1 MIFKLNL
8 RDAITSLDAS
18 SAIVTRIIPAAFI
31 ASKITGPTSALWL
44 DIDPNSYEGRFVSI
58 DEVRQSADFHNICTR
73 SFASL
78 VLVQALVNAH
88 HCYVDTHFSFNL
100 SIKMRRKKRSILR
113 GFKKRRTNFHETDL
127 FSMLE
132 YNAVEFDGFVIRRA
146 VGREADIRNGRTLL
160 T

>member
-1 MIFKLNL
+1 MNV

-88 HCYVDTHFSFNL
+88 HCDVDAHFSFDL
-100 SIKMRRKKRSILR
+100 SIKMRGKKNVQ
-113 GFKKRRTNFHETDL
+113 F
-127 FSMLE
+127 
-132 YNAVEFDGFVIRRA
+132 
-146 VGREADIRNGRTLL
+146 
-160 T
+160 